1 MKHISILAAMAFFSA
16 FALVGHA
23 QNTNATQTKNNS
35 TEQPYKGPVTNIS
48 IGNAVYT
55 QKVIQA
61 WKDYDNN
68 TMDNM
73 GDFIADD
80 VIATFPDGSMVK
92 GRENFVKMLK
102 DYRNSF
108 ASVSSKI
115 TACTTLKTPDDPEH
129 EVVTIWGEETDI
141 NKDGTTTKTH
151 LNEVWFFNKEGKLT
165 MFHQMAAKD
174 TPDKK

>member
-1 MKHISILAAMAFFSA
+1 MKRISIFAAMAFFSA
-16 FALVGHA
+16 FALVCQA
-23 QNTNATQTKNNS
+23 QNTNPTQAKNS
-35 TEQPYKGPVTNIS
+35 MEQAKGPVTNIS

-68 TMDNM
+68 TLDNI
-73 GDFIADD
+73 GDLVADD

-92 GRENFVKMLK
+92 GRDNFVKAIK

-115 TACTTLKTPDDPEH
+115 NACTTLKTPDDPEH

-141 NKDGTTTKTH
+141 SKDGTTTKTH

-165 MFHQMAAKD
+165 AFHQLAAKD
-174 TPDKK
+174 APDKK